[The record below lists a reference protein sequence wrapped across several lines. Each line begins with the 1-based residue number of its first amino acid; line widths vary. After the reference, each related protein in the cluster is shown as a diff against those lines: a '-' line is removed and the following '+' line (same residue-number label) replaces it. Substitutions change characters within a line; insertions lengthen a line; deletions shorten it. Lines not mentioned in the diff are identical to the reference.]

1 MIYLI
6 DVDECL
12 INNGGCNQGCVNTL
26 GSFYCVCIH
35 GYELKMD
42 KRTCVNSGIR
52 DGCMYG

>member
-52 DGCMYG
+52 DGWMDG